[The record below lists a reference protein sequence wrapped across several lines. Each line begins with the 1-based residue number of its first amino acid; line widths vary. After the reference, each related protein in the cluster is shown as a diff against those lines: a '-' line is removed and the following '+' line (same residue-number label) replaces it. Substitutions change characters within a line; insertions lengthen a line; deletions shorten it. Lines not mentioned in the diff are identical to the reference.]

1 MKCGDNVLCQK
12 VTRDIV
18 LYWSTKHVRKKFT
31 QMYLLYTDYLQL
43 YTSRDSDNPMEQ
55 SPINTFPPSLGTLKQ
70 IPALTAGLP
79 IFTFILCF
87 LKNTLGFK
95 FSSLILY
102 PTSPLE
108 FNLNALSLYSLI
120 HVGYLHWLLN
130 ICAIFTPLAM
140 YEKRHGTV
148 YTGITLNLLTVIAAL
163 QYCIVGLFFYPE
175 TGVVGLSGVGFSFIA
190 YMAYKEHQ
198 YKPVLETFNIG
209 SREIKIYTL
218 AAPFIAAVVCLIVFP
233 ASSLP
238 GHLAGISTGFL
249 LAKGYIN
256 KLFPPSSIILKIE
269 NFVAPGIALIDQIV
283 SYHKEEDAV
292 HVRSVQYAPILAEG
306 DAEASSATTSVVQPQ
321 PTRSSSYIRETHV
334 LGGA

>member
-1 MKCGDNVLCQK
+1 MVITSCAKSNARYCFVLVDKTCK
-12 VTRDIV
+12 
-18 LYWSTKHVRKKFT
+18 KKFT

-130 ICAIFTPLAM
+130 ICAILPRWPCM
-140 YEKRHGTV
+140 KNV
-148 YTGITLNLLTVIAAL
+148 
-163 QYCIVGLFFYPE
+163 
-175 TGVVGLSGVGFSFIA
+175 
-190 YMAYKEHQ
+190 M
-198 YKPVLETFNIG
+198 VL
-209 SREIKIYTL
+209 
-218 AAPFIAAVVCLIVFP
+218 
-233 ASSLP
+233 
-238 GHLAGISTGFL
+238 
-249 LAKGYIN
+249 YI
-256 KLFPPSSIILKIE
+256 LES
-269 NFVAPGIALIDQIV
+269 
-283 SYHKEEDAV
+283 H
-292 HVRSVQYAPILAEG
+292 
-306 DAEASSATTSVVQPQ
+306 
-321 PTRSSSYIRETHV
+321 
-334 LGGA
+334 